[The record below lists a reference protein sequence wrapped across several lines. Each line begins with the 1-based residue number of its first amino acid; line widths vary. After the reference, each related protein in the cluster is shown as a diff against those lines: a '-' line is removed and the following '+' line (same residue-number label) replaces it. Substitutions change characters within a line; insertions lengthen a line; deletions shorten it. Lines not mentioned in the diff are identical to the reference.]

1 VLGERNPTNNSWI
14 NIAIETPFQLLTQTF
29 AHLSCSCETLRVFIP
44 NPQSS
49 RSFFYSHILNV
60 AFCTGH
66 FPGFNRR
73 GIPKEAGQE
82 AAQANQREQTA
93 CQKIVRLFLSGLNIL
108 FPSRSHYLFML
119 SLFGFFWQAVS
130 FLCLQRNCFF
140 FPMLPLYSVCQVLLV
155 STLLFSARGRLSISL
170 RKRGRAAADEGY
182 ITFKSLKMLK

>member
-1 VLGERNPTNNSWI
+1 MR
-14 NIAIETPFQLLTQTF
+14 
-29 AHLSCSCETLRVFIP
+29 ETLRVSIP

-49 RSFFYSHILNV
+49 RSFFYSHVLNV

-82 AAQANQREQTA
+82 AADQREQTA
-93 CQKIVRLFLSGLNIL
+93 CQKNCPSLYLWTQHIVPLKKPLSLYVVSIRLFLTSSQFFMPPRKLFLFCFPIL
-108 FPSRSHYLFML
+108 S
-119 SLFGFFWQAVS
+119 
-130 FLCLQRNCFF
+130 
-140 FPMLPLYSVCQVLLV
+140 LYSVCQELLV